1 MKKLIFLLTIV
12 CGIFLLNGCGTN
24 GANSNG
30 TDAIIGEWISIGD
43 GKGFAKIKITKE
55 ANGYIL
61 NGKTYQAVLQK
72 ESASPQSPLII
83 KIVERNS
90 TFLDTDNTKLTT
102 TDDKYTLYI
111 NGRKSQPLKY
121 DPKTNTISVPIGAK
135 GSFDFKPAKTITEQE
150 KRTWADQVIK
160 ELSNTYKAER
170 DGQYGI
176 IDKIDLSLIK

>member
-30 TDAIIGEWISIGD
+30 TDPIIGEWISIGE

-55 ANGYIL
+55 NNGYIL
-61 NGKTYQAVLQK
+61 SGKTYQTVLQK
-72 ESASPQSPLII
+72 ESASPQSPLIV
-83 KIVERNS
+83 KIEERNS
-90 TFLDTDNTKLTT
+90 TFLDTENTKLTT

-111 NGRKSQPLKY
+111 DGRKSQPLKY
-121 DPKTNTISVPIGAK
+121 DPKTNSIDVPIGAK
-135 GSFDFKPAKTITEQE
+135 WSFTFKPAKSITEQE
-150 KRTWADQVIK
+150 KRTWADQAIK
-160 ELSNTYKAER
+160 ELSNTYKAKR
-170 DGQYGI
+170 DGEYGI

>member
-30 TDAIIGEWISIGD
+30 TDAIIGEWISIGE

-55 ANGYIL
+55 NNGYIL
-61 NGKTYQAVLQK
+61 SGKTYQTVLQK
-72 ESASPQSPLII
+72 ESASPQSPLIV
-83 KIVERNS
+83 KIEERNS

-111 NGRKSQPLKY
+111 DGRKSQPLKY
-121 DPKTNTISVPIGAK
+121 DPTTNSIDIPIGAK
-135 GSFDFKPAKTITEQE
+135 WSFNFKPAKSITEQE
-150 KRTWADQVIK
+150 KRTWADQAIK
-160 ELSNTYKAER
+160 ELSNTYKAKR
-170 DGQYGI
+170 DGEYGI
-176 IDKIDLSLIK
+176 INKIDLSLIK